1 VINAT
6 NLRKV
11 YLDRSKEV
19 SAVDGVSFTVPAGKL
34 FTLLGPSGC
43 GKTTTLRCIA
53 GLETP
58 TTGEIAIGNSVV
70 YDANRG
76 ISVPPNKRR
85 IGMVFQSYA
94 IWPHMTVFQNVYYPL
109 KSRGFSR
116 PDARERARRALETVG
131 LLELEDR
138 PAPRLSGGQQQRVA
152 LARALA
158 GNPEVLLLDEPL
170 SNLDAKL
177 REEMRSGIRSLQ
189 KRIQITSL
197 YVTHDQIEALTIS
210 DQIAVMQAGK
220 IVEIGSPRDI
230 YIRPKTRFAAN
241 FIGMTNIIPG
251 QIEGGGAAVVTV
263 KVPFGEIRCG
273 SNTVGSSNNVLV
285 LVRPESLRL
294 STVAPAS
301 THNTWSGELKEKIFL
316 GDFLDCEITC
326 DGYSLRAKVDPYNDL
341 AQGQKVFVS
350 VDPARCAIIPMPDDE
365 SVIHGKNI

>member
-1 VINAT
+1 MINAT
-6 NLRKV
+6 DLSKV
-11 YLDRSKEV
+11 FLDGVKEV
-19 SAVDGVSFTVPAGKL
+19 RAVDGVSFTVPAGKL

-58 TTGEIAIGNSVV
+58 SSGEIAIGKSVV
-70 YDANRG
+70 FDAKRG
-76 ISVPPNKRR
+76 MSVPPNKRR

-109 KSRGFSR
+109 KSRGFTRSQAK
-116 PDARERARRALETVG
+116 DRARSALESVG
-131 LLELEDR
+131 LIELEDR

-158 GNPEVLLLDEPL
+158 GDPEVLLLDEPL

-210 DQIAVMQAGK
+210 DQIAVMHAGK
-220 IVEIGSPRDI
+220 IVEIGSPQDI
-230 YIRPKTRFAAN
+230 YLHPKTRFAAN

-251 QIEGGGAAVVTV
+251 QMKGEEAGLRIVQA
-263 KVPFGEIRCG
+263 PFGEIFCRA
-273 SNTVGSSNNVLV
+273 SETTSSDRVLV

-294 STVAPAS
+294 TSISPAS
-301 THNTWSGELKEKIFL
+301 QQNIWSGEIKEKIFL
-316 GDFLDCEITC
+316 GDFIDCEISC
-326 DGYSLRAKVDPYNDL
+326 DGFSLRAKVDPYNDL
-341 AQGQKVFVS
+341 AEGQRVYVS
-350 VDPARCAIIPMPDDE
+350 VDPARCAIIAAAE
-365 SVIHGKNI
+365 G

>member
-1 VINAT
+1 MINAT

-11 YLDRSKEV
+11 FFDGSKEV
-19 SAVDGVSFTVPAGKL
+19 RAVDGVSFTVPAGKL

-58 TTGEIAIGNSVV
+58 TSGEITIGKSVMF
-70 YDANRG
+70 DARRRV
-76 ISVPPNKRR
+76 SVPPNKRH

-116 PDARERARRALETVG
+116 AEAKERAHGALEAVG
-131 LLELEDR
+131 LLDLEDR

-177 REEMRSGIRSLQ
+177 REEMRSGIRGLQ

-210 DQIAVMQAGK
+210 DQIAVMHAGK
-220 IVEIGSPRDI
+220 IVEIGSPQDI
-230 YIRPKTRFAAN
+230 YLRPKTRFAAN

-251 QIEGGGAAVVTV
+251 QVKGANAGARIVQ
-263 KVPFGEIRCG
+263 VPFGEILCQTNATAPSDR
-273 SNTVGSSNNVLV
+273 VLV
-285 LVRPESLRL
+285 LVRPESLRV
-294 STVAPAS
+294 SAVAPAPRQ
-301 THNTWSGELKEKIFL
+301 NLWNGEIKEKIFL
-316 GDFLDCEITC
+316 GDLIDCEISC
-326 DGYSLRAKVDPYNDL
+326 DGFSLRAKVDPYNDL
-341 AQGQKVFVS
+341 AEGQRVFVS
-350 VDPARCAIIPMPDDE
+350 VDPARCAIIPVSD
-365 SVIHGKNI
+365 V

>member
-1 VINAT
+1 MINAT
-6 NLRKV
+6 DLSKV
-11 YLDRSKEV
+11 FLDGAKEV
-19 SAVDGVSFTVPAGKL
+19 RAVDGVSFTVPPGKL

-58 TTGEIAIGNSVV
+58 STGEIAIGKSLVF
-70 YDANRG
+70 DAKRG
-76 ISVPPNKRR
+76 MSVPPNKRR

-109 KSRGFSR
+109 KSRGFTRSQAK
-116 PDARERARRALETVG
+116 DRARSALESVG
-131 LLELEDR
+131 LIELEDR

-158 GNPEVLLLDEPL
+158 GDPEVLLLDEPL

-210 DQIAVMQAGK
+210 DQIAVMHAGK
-220 IVEIGSPRDI
+220 IVEIGSPKDI
-230 YIRPKTRFAAN
+230 YLHPKTRFAAN

-251 QIEGGGAAVVTV
+251 QMKGEEQDLRIVQA
-263 KVPFGEIRCG
+263 PFGEIFCR
-273 SNTVGSSNNVLV
+273 TDETTSSGRVLV

-294 STVAPAS
+294 TSISPAS
-301 THNTWSGELKEKIFL
+301 RQNIWSGEIKEKIFL
-316 GDFLDCEITC
+316 GDFIDCEISC
-326 DGYSLRAKVDPYNDL
+326 DGFSLRAKVDPYNDL
-341 AQGQKVFVS
+341 AEGQRVYVS
-350 VDPARCAIIPMPDDE
+350 VDPARCAIIAAAE
-365 SVIHGKNI
+365 G

>member
-1 VINAT
+1 MINAT
-6 NLRKV
+6 NLSKV
-11 YLDRSKEV
+11 FFDGVKEV
-19 SAVDGVSFTVPAGKL
+19 RAVDGVSFTVPAGKL

-58 TTGEIAIGNSVV
+58 TSGEIAIEKSVV
-70 YDANRG
+70 FDARRG
-76 ISVPPNKRR
+76 ISVPPNKRH

-109 KSRGFSR
+109 KSKGFSR
-116 PDARERARRALETVG
+116 SEAKDRARGALDAVG
-131 LLELEDR
+131 LLDLEDR

-210 DQIAVMQAGK
+210 DQIAVMHAGK
-220 IVEIGSPRDI
+220 IVEIGSPQDI
-230 YIRPKTRFAAN
+230 YLHPKTRFAAN

-251 QIEGGGAAVVTV
+251 KMKGEEAGASIVQ
-263 KVPFGEIRCG
+263 VPFGEIFCRTNATTA
-273 SNTVGSSNNVLV
+273 SDRVLV

-294 STVAPAS
+294 SSMAPS
-301 THNTWSGELKEKIFL
+301 SGQNIWSGEIKEKIFL
-316 GDFLDCEITC
+316 GDFIDCEVSC
-326 DGYSLRAKVDPYNDL
+326 DGFSLRAKVDPYNDL
-341 AQGQKVFVS
+341 AEGQKVYVS
-350 VDPARCAIIPMPDDE
+350 VDPARCAIIPMSDAC
-365 SVIHGKNI
+365 